1 MVAQWCW
8 VFFQLGSTRK
18 ERKIVSLT
26 VKSSFQVQC
35 KCPTLPAN
43 CPIPPTHH
51 PQTSPFFS
59 VNSALFCYI
68 CTVTR
73 CVTCSLNLKN
83 FSFLFFFSFFF
94 FFFPFLLTWEM
105 DLVFKLDSATPFVIL
120 RNSHLSFNSVWSI
133 EKKHQ
138 FVEHLIL
145 KLEVILFNYK
155 SLKLT
160 EIWTWWASR
169 WQTWHWQNFRSLIY
183 FR

>member
-94 FFFPFLLTWEM
+94 FFFSFSVNVRNGFSFQVRFC
-105 DLVFKLDSATPFVIL
+105 DAIRHSAQLPSLIQL
-120 RNSHLSFNSVWSI
+120 RLINWKKASI
-133 EKKHQ
+133 R
-138 FVEHLIL
+138 
-145 KLEVILFNYK
+145 
-155 SLKLT
+155 
-160 EIWTWWASR
+160 WASNSKVGSDSI
-169 WQTWHWQNFRSLIY
+169 QL
-183 FR
+183 